1 MFLPYFMVELRPMEP
16 NFELAKDT
24 RTYIAG
30 HRGLVGSALWR
41 YFAGQGFTNLVGH
54 TSSEADLR
62 NQHATLRAIS
72 EAKPEVLIIAAARV
86 GGIIANSMYP
96 VEFLN
101 ENLRIQT
108 NLFEAAHVNDVSKVL
123 FLGSS
128 CIYPKFAPQPIS
140 EKSLLTGALEETNDA
155 YAIAKIAGVMQVE
168 AYRREYKRSW
178 ISAMPTNLYG
188 SEDNFDLQT
197 SHVLP
202 ALIRKFHE
210 AKVSRKSVVTLW
222 GSGKPMR
229 EFLHTDDL
237 ARAVLHLLENY
248 DDGAPINIGWGRDIS
263 IADLA
268 ALIAEI
274 VGYEGS
280 IEWDDSKP
288 DGTPRKLLDTTKIN
302 SLGWH
307 PEIGLREGIESTYK
321 WYLGNQLKRN

>member
-1 MFLPYFMVELRPMEP
+1 MDKKLYLDP
-16 NFELAKDT
+16 NF
-24 RTYIAG
+24 RIYIAG

-41 YFAGQGFTNLVGH
+41 HFKSAGFSNLIGN
-54 TSSEADLR
+54 TSTEVDLR
-62 NQHATLRAIS
+62 KQDQTASAIAS
-72 EAKPEVLIIAAARV
+72 AKPEILIIAAAKV
-86 GGIIANSMYP
+86 GGIMANSNYP

-101 ENLRIQT
+101 ENLKIQT
-108 NLFEAAHVNDVSKVL
+108 NLFEAALANDVSRVL

-128 CIYPKFAPQPIS
+128 CIYPKFATQPIS
-140 EKSLLTGALEETNDA
+140 EKSLLTGVLEETNDA

-210 AKVSRKSVVTLW
+210 AKVSRESVVTLW

-248 DDGAPINIGWGRDIS
+248 DDRAPINIGWGRDIS

-274 VGYEGS
+274 VGYEGA

-288 DGTPRKLLDTTKIN
+288 DGTPRKLLDTSKIN
-302 SLGWH
+302 SLGWY

-321 WYLGNQLKRN
+321 WFLTNYVYRN